1 MKEFLTVAFNFIL
14 LVFLTMIKHFINWQV
29 VKFTRFEL
37 LSIIKPPRR
46 RISKHK
52 VVSPTVPIQA
62 QKPML
67 SPVGVW
73 HWITPPPLLL
83 FLIYF
88 KNKSSIWTLRERFFQ
103 EKPLL
108 RPSAPGGILAD
119 EMGLGKT
126 VEVLACMLN
135 NPRPNVPKPE
145 YLKPVIVEKTKKR
158 RNPRARE
165 KSPTEFIIDDKVVIF
180 SFLEIFKDKY
190 TAYIGLF
197 ITLVQNVL

>member
-1 MKEFLTVAFNFIL
+1 M
-14 LVFLTMIKHFINWQV
+14 
-29 VKFTRFEL
+29 
-37 LSIIKPPRR
+37 
-46 RISKHK
+46 
-52 VVSPTVPIQA
+52 
-62 QKPML
+62 
-67 SPVGVW
+67 
-73 HWITPPPLLL
+73 
-83 FLIYF
+83 
-88 KNKSSIWTLRERFFQ
+88 
-103 EKPLL
+103 L

-180 SFLEIFKDKY
+180 SFLEIFKRQKY
-190 TAYIGLF
+190 SLHWTVKYSSPKCF
-197 ITLVQNVL
+197 IITFSYSLAQQL

>member
-1 MKEFLTVAFNFIL
+1 M
-14 LVFLTMIKHFINWQV
+14 
-29 VKFTRFEL
+29 
-37 LSIIKPPRR
+37 
-46 RISKHK
+46 
-52 VVSPTVPIQA
+52 
-62 QKPML
+62 
-67 SPVGVW
+67 
-73 HWITPPPLLL
+73 
-83 FLIYF
+83 
-88 KNKSSIWTLRERFFQ
+88 
-103 EKPLL
+103 L

-180 SFLEIFKDKY
+180 SFLEISKQIRIIFLILKCP
-190 TAYIGLF
+190 
-197 ITLVQNVL
+197 